1 VVVPAALIDASVG
14 QSHMCYQYCLW
25 YFNSELQGNV
35 YVLLQCTEWRSEVV
49 DEWRTSCLCS
59 WCSRWCRAARSMIV

>member
-35 YVLLQCTEWRSEVV
+35 YVLLQCIASV
-49 DEWRTSCLCS
+49 
-59 WCSRWCRAARSMIV
+59 